1 MFFNSKRFEIVDLN
15 AQPVLELNKLN
26 TLSFY
31 IKDVFLDTAIS
42 SIQFLPVK
50 KTGRDET
57 PIGSYIAI
65 DDITGDVVRFNYTP
79 TDATAQS
86 IAFRIK
92 VIDDDESVHL
102 LNIDTYNV
110 IA

>member
-15 AQPVLELNKLN
+15 AQQVLELNKLN

-31 IKDVFLDTAIS
+31 IKDVFLDTAVSTIHY
-42 SIQFLPVK
+42 LPIK
-50 KTGRDET
+50 KSGRDEL
-57 PIGSYIAI
+57 PIGSYVSI
-65 DDITGDVVRFNYTP
+65 DDITGDVIKFNYTP

-86 IAFRIK
+86 ISFRIK
-92 VIDDDESVHL
+92 VTDIDESVHL
-102 LNIDTYNV
+102 LNIDTYSV